1 MTLSVEW
8 TPAAARD
15 LRRLGRATAQRV
27 RQTVIEFA
35 ETGHGDIAKL
45 QGREPEWRLRVGDWR
60 IRFTFTDGGQTLRI
74 LRVLHRREAY
84 R

>member
-1 MTLSVEW
+1 MTLTVEW
-8 TPAAARD
+8 TPAASRD
-15 LRRLGRATAQRV
+15 LRRLERTTAQRV
-27 RQTVIEFA
+27 RQTVIVFA

-45 QGREPEWRLRVGDWR
+45 QSREPEWRLRAGDWR
-60 IRFTFTDGGQTLRI
+60 VRFTFTDGGRTLRV